1 MNFPFTRKTGPV
13 RLEKK
18 MSFME
23 RHPNLL
29 FYVAGAG
36 VMCTVFIAGMLVGQM
51 DPFTNGVMA

>member
-1 MNFPFTRKTGPV
+1 MNFPFTRRTSPV

-36 VMCTVFIAGMLVGQM
+36 VMCTVFIAGLLVGRWIHSPM
-51 DPFTNGVMA
+51 G

>member
-1 MNFPFTRKTGPV
+1 MNIRFTRKTGPV

-36 VMCTVFIAGMLVGQM
+36 VMCTVFIAGLLVGQM

>member
-1 MNFPFTRKTGPV
+1 MNIPFTKRNEPV

-23 RHPNLL
+23 RHPRLL

-36 VMCTVFIAGMLVGQM
+36 VMCTVFIAGLLVGQM

>member
-1 MNFPFTRKTGPV
+1 MNFPFRRTSPV

-36 VMCTVFIAGMLVGQM
+36 VMCTVFLAGLLWVRWIHSPMG
-51 DPFTNGVMA
+51 